1 MAHTRKQKLAA
12 LAEEIRG
19 CPKCPLCE
27 SRTCAVPG
35 DGKASVQAMLIGE
48 APGEEED
55 ESGHPFVG
63 AAGRY
68 LDHVLEEVGLDRD
81 GFFITNVV
89 KCRPPEN
96 RKPRKGEVE
105 VCTTSYLFEQIDLV
119 DPKVIMLLGST
130 ALTYL
135 LDIKSIKA
143 ARERVIESEGRRY
156 LVTYHPAS
164 RFYRKDLGE
173 RIKADFARLKEELEK
188 A

>member
-1 MAHTRKQKLAA
+1 MARTRKQKLEA
-12 LAEEIRG
+12 LAEEICG
-19 CPKCPLCE
+19 CPQCPLCK
-27 SRTCAVPG
+27 SRTHAVPG

-68 LDHVLEEVGLDRD
+68 LDHVLEEVGLDRKN
-81 GFFITNVV
+81 FFITNVV

-105 VCTTSYLFEQIDLV
+105 VCTSNYLSEQIELV

-130 ALTYL
+130 AATHL
-135 LDIKSIKA
+135 LGLKSIKA
-143 ARERVIESEGRRY
+143 ARDRIVEAEGRRY

-173 RIKADFARLKEELEK
+173 KIKADFARLKEELEK
-188 A
+188 G